1 MFSSHIAR
9 AARRALAADAA
20 PSAARASLLERAFLS
35 RAASSSSAASPSPA
49 MDEFRAKLASG
60 PGFDDFVRG
69 DDLPGAAYSLA
80 APASLKDK
88 SVRKPAWMKRT
99 VPSGDRYV
107 QIKSKLRELNL
118 STVCEEAR
126 CPNLGECWGGG
137 EGQTATATIMIM
149 GDTCTRGCRF
159 CAVKTSR
166 APPPLDPNEPA
177 NVAEAIAEWGLD
189 YVVLTSVDRDDLE
202 DQGATTS
209 RRLSE
214 TSRRR
219 RPTFWS
225 RRSRPIFEANRTWWN
240 AWRGADWTSSRT
252 TWRRFPSFRRTCAIV
267 APTGTSPWRC

>member
-1 MFSSHIAR
+1 MPLIGRPALPPGTRVSLAR
-9 AARRALAADAA
+9 GVLVVRGL
-20 PSAARASLLERAFLS
+20 
-35 RAASSSSAASPSPA
+35 PSPA

-149 GDTCTRGCRF
+149 GDTCTRGCGS
-159 CAVKTSR
+159 CAVKAS
-166 APPPLDPNEPA
+166 APPPPLDPNDPR
-177 NVAEAIAEWGLD
+177 
-189 YVVLTSVDRDDLE
+189 TSPRPSPS
-202 DQGATTS
+202 GASTTS
-209 RRLSE
+209 
-214 TSRRR
+214 
-219 RPTFWS
+219 
-225 RRSRPIFEANRTWWN
+225 
-240 AWRGADWTSSRT
+240 
-252 TWRRFPSFRRTCAIV
+252 C
-267 APTGTSPWRC
+267 